1 MTRVYNNLHQV
12 NYLMKELRIKNT
24 HGVDVCGGF
33 TSVDPAQVLRTSIS
47 FCCLVFASYLFPVLV
62 SVVYH

>member
-33 TSVDPAQVLRTSIS
+33 TPVDPAQVLQTSIPFS
-47 FCCLVFASYLFPVLV
+47 CWVFASYLFPVLV

>member
-1 MTRVYNNLHQV
+1 MMRVYNNLHQV
-12 NYLMKELRIKNT
+12 NYLMKELGTKNT

-33 TSVDPAQVLRTSIS
+33 TPVDPAQVLQTSIPFS
-47 FCCLVFASYLFPVLV
+47 CLVFASYLFPVLV